1 MKRPD
6 ITLAGISV
14 LLICMLCSCTSMD
27 SSVIN
32 YQYQS
37 VRWSFCVPDS
47 WRPEKKEDMFLDLYC
62 GNNKIIV
69 LTKISLQKD
78 ASSIN
83 EYPLK
88 AKERHRQAFLEDG
101 RYSLV
106 EEKTFDSAGW
116 NGVMLISQDS
126 DDGKFWSYCFLSRD
140 CFDMMMLVIS
150 DQYND
155 EIFSMIGKLIESIRI
170 ESPEI
175 IFTPD
180 GETVHFVTESAGS
193 WSVEIP
199 YESRFAVGGDRLE
212 IYLEDNLTLMNHFA
226 ETKNGA
232 DDMDDSYRILRDKLV
247 EKFNLKTY
255 PHDKSNEECDV
266 FYEGDFS
273 QPVAVYWLRKEE
285 NCIIVSFAM
294 KRDENQ
300 KLSPDD
306 INVAGKIIL
315 SIKKSDPEKVLGIE
329 EHSGNDVI
337 QTAGGAQ

>member
-1 MKRPD
+1 MKSFD
-6 ITLAGISV
+6 IVSGGIV
-14 LLICMLCSCTSMD
+14 LLLAAMLCSCSSMD
-27 SSVIN
+27 LSVLH
-32 YQYQS
+32 YRYQS
-37 VRWSFCVPDS
+37 VRWSFRVPES
-47 WRPEKKEDMFLDLYC
+47 RHPEKKEDGFLELYC
-62 GNNKIIV
+62 ENDKVVV
-69 LTKISLQKD
+69 LTEISLRED
-78 ASSIN
+78 ASN
-83 EYPLK
+83 VDEYPSK
-88 AKERHRQAFLEDG
+88 AKEKHRQAFLEDG

-273 QPVAVYWLRKEE
+273 QPVAVYWLWKEE
-285 NCIIVSFAM
+285 NCIIVLFAM

-315 SIKKSDPEKVLGIE
+315 SIRKSDPEKVPGIE